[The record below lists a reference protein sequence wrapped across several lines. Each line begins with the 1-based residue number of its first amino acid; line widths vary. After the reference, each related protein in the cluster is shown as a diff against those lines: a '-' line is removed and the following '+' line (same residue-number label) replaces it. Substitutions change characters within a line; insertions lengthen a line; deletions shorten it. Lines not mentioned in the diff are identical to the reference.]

1 MIQVTMARRP
11 FMPLDTPAIGLFQH
25 PGDLSL
31 ATDLYELTMAAAYF
45 EHGMAPQTATFELFI
60 RHLPPGRGYLVVAGL
75 EQAIQYLTQLRFDDA
90 ALDYLRSQPVF
101 ERMRDDFWGY
111 LRQFRFTGDL
121 NAMPEGT
128 IAFANEPLLRV
139 RAPLIEAQMVET
151 ALLAIVNHQ
160 TLIATKAARVVDAAQ
175 GRTVV
180 EFGARRAHGLE
191 AATLGARA
199 AIIGGC
205 AGTSNL
211 LAGRAFDIP
220 VYGTAAHSF
229 TMSFAHEID
238 AFRAYHQTFPGHDT
252 LLIDTYDTQEGA
264 RRAMQV
270 GKIAGVRLDSGDLA
284 SLSIQVRRIL
294 DEAGQTEARIVA
306 SGDLNEERI
315 AALIE
320 AGARID
326 IFGVGTELITSR
338 DAPALG
344 GVYKLVAIDDGQG
357 ERPVSKRSQDKAS
370 LPGVKQVLRTRASDG
385 RLSGDVLALAT
396 EPATGE
402 ALLEPVIRAGTRAA
416 PIAPLLELQARA
428 RAGREAL
435 PASVR
440 RLRDPDPYPVTLST
454 GLAAL
459 AATLAQAAGG

>member
-1 MIQVTMARRP
+1 MLQDPSTH
-11 FMPLDTPAIGLFQH
+11 AIGLLGYSGQL
-25 PGDLSL
+25 GL

-45 EHGMAPQTATFELFI
+45 EQEMADQIATFELFV
-60 RHLPPGRGYLVVAGL
+60 RHLPAQRGYLVVAGL
-75 EQAIQYLTQLRFDDA
+75 EQAIEYLTDLGFDDA
-90 ALDYLRSQPVF
+90 AIAYLRSLPVF
-101 ERMRDDFWGY
+101 ERLGEGFWEY

-121 NAMPEGT
+121 HAMPEGT
-128 IAFANEPLLRV
+128 IAFANEPLLQV

-180 EFGARRAHGLE
+180 EFGARRAHGFE
-191 AATLGARA
+191 AATYGARA
-199 AIIGGC
+199 AVIGGC
-205 AGTSNL
+205 AGTSNV
-211 LAGRAFDIP
+211 LAGRAFDTP

-252 LLIDTYDTQEGA
+252 LLIDTYDTIEGA
-264 RRAMQV
+264 RRAVQV
-270 GKIAGVRLDSGDLA
+270 GEIAGVRLDSGDLA
-284 SLSIQVRRIL
+284 ALSLQVRGVL
-294 DEAGQTEARIVA
+294 DDAGQTEARIVA
-306 SGDLNEERI
+306 SGDLDEYRI
-315 AALIE
+315 AALLE

-344 GVYKLVAIDDGQG
+344 GVYKLVAIHDG
-357 ERPVSKRSQDKAS
+357 RADRAVCKRSQEKAS
-370 LPGVKQVLRTRASDG
+370 LPGRKQIYRTRDADG
-385 RLSGDVLALAT
+385 RITVDVLALAGEVT
-396 EPATGE
+396 SGE
-402 ALLEPVIRAGTRAA
+402 ALLEPSIQAGSRLIS
-416 PIAPLLELQARA
+416 PSPLLELQARA

-435 PASVR
+435 PQAVR
-440 RLRDPDPYPVTLST
+440 RLRDPESCSVHLSA

-459 AATLAQAAGG
+459 SQSLARSAGV